1 MRVKSEAFTCGRG
14 FRVAVAFVGVCTVL
28 ASARP
33 SLAQEFLPARFD
45 YVPRAVDEL
54 RQLLG
59 PIALYPDALLAQ
71 VLTASTYPDDVISA
85 ARWEDVGK
93 PRGTGVRRRGIP
105 GSRVWRRTRPS
116 GPTWPGTPN

>member
-45 YVPRAVDEL
+45 FVPRAVDEL

-85 ARWEDVGK
+85 ARWEDVGN
-93 PRGTGVRRRGIP
+93 
-105 GSRVWRRTRPS
+105 RPANADLQPWDS
-116 GPTWPGTPN
+116 SVKGLARYPS